1 MMRRLF
7 PALCAAMSLLPLVHA
22 PAKGEPRHAVAM
34 QGEPALPADYRH
46 FSYVNPDAPKGGSIT
61 YCVMGSFDNL
71 NPFIVKSLRTT
82 ARGVIDVI
90 FGNLVFESLMTRNAD
105 EAFSLYGL
113 LAEKI
118 DITPDRRI
126 AEFHLDPK
134 AKWSDGKP
142 VTPEDVLFT
151 YEVYTEKGRPPYS
164 DRMAKI
170 AKLEKTGERSVRFT
184 FNDEADREFPLIVA
198 MTPILPKHAFDK
210 ETFDQT
216 TLKPVTGSGPYTI
229 AEVAPG
235 ERVVFQRN
243 PDYWGKDIP
252 AKRGFDNY
260 DRITIEYFLNANAQF
275 EAFKKGIC
283 SAYAGPTYTGLDP
296 TQVARDFD
304 FPAFKS
310 GQVIV
315 ETFERKLPPVVTGF
329 LFNTRLPKFSD
340 VRVRRA
346 LSLLYDFEWANR
358 NIFGGKFER
367 TASYWQNSELSA
379 LGRPASEKEK
389 TLLAPYPGSVLP
401 EVMDGTWRPAAT
413 DGSGRDRA
421 VLRSALDLLKSAG
434 FALND
439 GVLTGPDGQPFGFEI
454 LTASQSEERLASIY
468 QRTLQKIGIAVS
480 IRSVDDAQIQQRK
493 QRFDFEVVIGST
505 GFSGTLSPG
514 IELIGRWGS
523 EARDAEGSFN
533 LAGVADPAVDA
544 MIDAMLNARDKEDYI
559 AAVRALDRLLI
570 SGAYMVPMQHNNDQA
585 LAYWDY
591 LAHPGKTPI
600 FGFQLPTWWRKPQ

>member
-1 MMRRLF
+1 M
-7 PALCAAMSLLPLVHA
+7 ALSPLVSRTA
-22 PAKGEPRHAVAM
+22 SAEPRHAIAM
-34 QGEPALPADYRH
+34 QGEPALPPDYRH
-46 FSYVNPDAPKGGSIT
+46 FSYVNPNAPKGGSIT
-61 YCVMGSFDNL
+61 YCVIGSFDNL

-113 LAEKI
+113 LAETI
-118 DITPDRRI
+118 DITPDRKTV
-126 AEFHLDPK
+126 EFNLNPN

-164 DRMAKI
+164 DRMAKV
-170 AKLEKTGERSVRFT
+170 AKLEKTGEHSVRFT
-184 FNDEADREFPLIVA
+184 FNEHADREFPLIIA
-198 MTPILPKHAFDK
+198 LTPIVPKHAFDK

-216 TLKPVTGSGPYTI
+216 TLKPVTGSGPYRI
-229 AEVAPG
+229 AEVEPG
-235 ERVVFQRN
+235 ERVIFERN
-243 PDYWGKDIP
+243 PDYWGKDLP

-260 DRITIEYFLNANAQF
+260 DRITIEYFLNANSQF

-283 SAYAGPTYTGLDP
+283 SAYAGPIYTGLDP

-304 FPAFKS
+304 FPAFKA
-310 GQVIV
+310 GDVVV
-315 ETFERKLPPVVTGF
+315 ESFERNLPPVVTGF
-329 LFNTRLPKFSD
+329 LFNTRLPKFAD

-346 LSLLYDFEWANR
+346 LAMLYDFEWANK
-358 NIFGGKFER
+358 NIFDGKFER

-389 TLLAPYPGSVLP
+389 ALLAPFPGSVLP

-421 VLRSALDLLKSAG
+421 VLRSAFELLKSAG
-434 FALND
+434 FAMN
-439 GVLTGPDGQPFGFEI
+439 GGALTGPDGQPFGFEI
-454 LTASQSEERLASIY
+454 LTASQGEERLASIY
-468 QRTLQKIGIAVS
+468 QRTLQKLGIAVS

-544 MIDAMLNARDKEDYI
+544 MIDAMLNARDKEDYV

-570 SGAYMVPMQHNNDQA
+570 SGAYMVPMQHNTEQSV
-585 LAYWDY
+585 AYWTY
-591 LAHPGKTPI
+591 LAHPDKTPI
-600 FGFQLPTWWRKPQ
+600 FGFQLPTWWRKPE

>member
-1 MMRRLF
+1 MRRLLL
-7 PALCAAMSLLPLVHA
+7 ALCAAMALSPLVSRTA
-22 PAKGEPRHAVAM
+22 SAEPRHAIAM
-34 QGEPALPADYRH
+34 QGEPALPPDYRH
-46 FSYVNPDAPKGGSIT
+46 FSYVNPNAPKGGSIT
-61 YCVMGSFDNL
+61 YCVIGSFDNL

-113 LAEKI
+113 LAETI
-118 DITPDRRI
+118 DITPDRKTV
-126 AEFHLDPK
+126 EFNLNPN

-164 DRMAKI
+164 DRMAKV
-170 AKLEKTGERSVRFT
+170 AKLEKTGEHSVRFT
-184 FNDEADREFPLIVA
+184 FNEHADREFPLIIA
-198 MTPILPKHAFDK
+198 LTPIVPKHAFDK

-216 TLKPVTGSGPYTI
+216 TLKPVTGSGPYRI
-229 AEVAPG
+229 AEVEPG
-235 ERVVFQRN
+235 ERVIFERN
-243 PDYWGKDIP
+243 PDYWGKDLP

-260 DRITIEYFLNANAQF
+260 DRITIEYFLNANSQF

-283 SAYAGPTYTGLDP
+283 SAYAGAIYTGLDP

-304 FPAFKS
+304 FPAFKA
-310 GQVIV
+310 GDVVV
-315 ETFERKLPPVVTGF
+315 ESFDRNLPPVVTGF

-346 LSLLYDFEWANR
+346 LAMLYDFEWANK
-358 NIFGGKFER
+358 NIFDGKFER

-389 TLLAPYPGSVLP
+389 ALLAPFPGSVLP

-421 VLRSALDLLKSAG
+421 VLRSAFDLLKSAG
-434 FALND
+434 FAMD
-439 GVLTGPDGQPFGFEI
+439 GGALIGPDGQPFGFEI
-454 LTASQSEERLASIY
+454 LTASQGEERLASIY
-468 QRTLQKIGIAVS
+468 QRTLQKLGIAVS

-533 LAGVADPAVDA
+533 LAGVADPAIDA
-544 MIDAMLNARDKEDYI
+544 MIDAMLNARDKEDYV

-570 SGAYMVPMQHNNDQA
+570 SGAYMVPMQHNTEQSV
-585 LAYWDY
+585 AYWTY
-591 LAHPGKTPI
+591 LAHPDKTPI
-600 FGFQLPTWWRKPQ
+600 FGFQLPTWWRKPE